1 MTWHFAPS
9 CPSSQAGA
17 VPLNPKDIMA
27 KSLHTSLSNHGI
39 VRIVVATFIVAL
51 PQFFEGNLSS
61 YIENQTPK
69 SWPWNRDRMGDGCR
83 HVYLD
88 LGANIGVHNR
98 FLFQPKLYPDTS
110 MRSAF
115 DESFG
120 SADLRALPSHESG
133 ICAFAFEA
141 NPFHAAR
148 LKAMEECYLARGHRL
163 KVFAPNAVSDDTLE
177 SLFFQKLKHDNA
189 VMWGGKVRSRHE
201 INAELQNYLIK
212 HNLTEKMDQMA
223 QNPETLYSLLP
234 DNYTKVMAIDIAAFI
249 NQHLKDRV
257 YDRSSGIGTVMAKL
271 DIEGTEFHVLPHME
285 KSGVLCKGIIDR
297 IATEFHPWLYHK
309 PPNTTHI
316 CPGNKCFADYFSNYN
331 KTVGGEKCGTPTFI
345 ELRDS
350 EQYLHDTE
358 NPLEQTC
365 PNYQP

>member
-1 MTWHFAPS
+1 MT
-9 CPSSQAGA
+9 
-17 VPLNPKDIMA
+17 
-27 KSLHTSLSNHGI
+27 KSLHTTSISCHGI
-39 VRIVVATFIVAL
+39 IKIGMVAFCVVLAL
-51 PQFFEGNLSS
+51 HICSGNLSL
-61 YIENQTPK
+61 YIENQAPK
-69 SWPWNRDRMGDGCR
+69 SWPWNHERMGDGCR

-98 FLFQPKLYPDTS
+98 FLFQPEFYPDTS

-120 SADLRALPSHESG
+120 SAERRALPSQESG

-141 NPFHAAR
+141 NPLHAAR
-148 LKAMEECYLARGHRL
+148 LHAMEECYLARGHRL
-163 KVFAPNAVSDDTLE
+163 KVFAPNAVSDDTVE
-177 SLFFQKLKHDNA
+177 SLYFLKLKHDNA
-189 VMWGGKVRSRHE
+189 VMWGGRVRSRHE
-201 INAELQNYLIK
+201 INADLQNHLIK

-234 DNYTKVMAIDIAAFI
+234 DNYTEVKAINIAAFI
-249 NQHLKDRV
+249 NQHIKDRD
-257 YDRSSGIGTVMAKL
+257 YDRSNCTGTVMAKM

-297 IATEFHPWLYHK
+297 IATEFHPSLYHK

-316 CPGNKCFADYFSNYN
+316 CPGNKCFAEYFGNYD
-331 KTVGGEKCGTPTFI
+331 KTPGGDKCGTPTFI
-345 ELRDS
+345 EIRDS
-350 EQYLHDTE
+350 EQYLYDTE

-365 PNYQP
+365 PDYQP